1 MERIIKLFF
10 TNQGY
15 LILGLY
21 LTSVLLAVLGL
32 IGYEHEAL
40 FFSAWALTL
49 TLPIFLF
56 WYSALYRS
64 PLITLASIS
73 MFIFMSIMLVDR
85 LRGGGYWLP
94 VMDGELLC
102 YSSLIYS
109 LVGAAIFCFTDWRH
123 TKRLSVARK
132 ISLVVMALTYPIAC
146 AIYLCGAPLVVSFL
160 ILFFGFGYLLF
171 AFRVMLFGNIFRRKG
186 IILSIYDD
194 INTH

>member
-21 LTSVLLAVLGL
+21 LTSVMLAVLGL

-56 WYSALYRS
+56 LYSALYRS
-64 PLITLASIS
+64 PLMTLASIS

-102 YSSLIYS
+102 YLSLIYS
-109 LVGAAIFCFTDWRH
+109 LLGAAIFCFTDWRH
-123 TKRLSVARK
+123 TKRLSVAK
-132 ISLVVMALTYPIAC
+132 KKALIVIAVTYPSAC
-146 AIYLCGAPLVVSFL
+146 AIYLWGAPVVVSFL

-171 AFRVMLFGNIFRRKG
+171 AFRVMLFWSNFRNRG
-186 IILSIYDD
+186 ISIYED